1 MLHKLL
7 SKFIV
12 TIIIM
17 EQKSGKNEREEL
29 YPPNNPL
36 DINLQKGEFTFAKGT
51 TEDPFMKLECGKFLG
66 PIKLVYETY
75 GTLNEDKSNVILICH
90 ALTGNAHV
98 AGKSENGDTGWW
110 DPIIGKN
117 RPLDTDKYFII
128 CSNILGGCSG
138 STGPSSIN
146 PKTNKPYAMD
156 FPTIT
161 MKDMV
166 NAQKTLLELH
176 FEINHVKAI
185 IGGSIGGMQVLQWG
199 VDYPEFADGL
209 IAIAATSKLSPQAI
223 AFNKIGRHAIMIDP
237 KWNKGNYYSNEVLEG
252 LALARMVAHITYLSD
267 EAMQIK
273 FGRKHQNNSEMYD
286 FDEKFEVE
294 NYLDHQGYKFIKRF
308 DANSYLYL
316 SKSMD
321 LFDISREYGSL
332 KDALSRLA
340 AKNIMIISFN
350 SDWLFPPYYSKE
362 MADILKGLG
371 KNIEYFEISSY
382 HGHDSFLIEYEKINP
397 IIQNFINNMEK

>member
-1 MLHKLL
+1 
-7 SKFIV
+7 
-12 TIIIM
+12 M
-17 EQKSGKNEREEL
+17 ENKTGKQKREEVF
-29 YPPNNPL
+29 PPNNPFE
-36 DINLQKGEFTFAKGT
+36 INLKKGSFTFAKGK
-51 TEDPFMKLECGKFLG
+51 ENDPFMKLECGKELG
-66 PIKLVYETY
+66 PITLAYETY
-75 GTLNEDKSNVILICH
+75 GSLNEKKDNVILICH

-98 AGKSENGDTGWW
+98 AGKCSETEETGWW

-146 PKTNKPYAMD
+146 PSTNKPYAMD

-161 MKDMV
+161 IKDMV
-166 NAQKTLLELH
+166 QAQKILLESLFDIH
-176 FEINHVKAI
+176 HVKAI

-199 VDYPEFADGL
+199 VEYPDFADGL

-273 FGRKHQNNSEMYD
+273 FGRKHSNSEEIYD

-294 NYLDHQGYKFIKRF
+294 NYLDHQGYKFVRRF

-316 SKSMD
+316 SKAMD
-321 LFDISREYGSL
+321 LFDLSRGYKSL
-332 KDALSRLA
+332 DDALSHFK
-340 AKNIMIISFN
+340 AKKIMIISFN
-350 SDWLFPPYYSKE
+350 SDWLFPPFYSKE
-362 MADILKGLG
+362 MADILTSYN
-371 KNIEYFEISSY
+371 KNVEYLEVSSY

-397 IIQNFINNMEK
+397 IIQDFINKI